1 MNFEIFSY
9 VAIGCFRQEIE
20 NITWPHGG
28 KIIGPRCFVSRLKT
42 VLNSAGA
49 AEGLIEINIKEKGSF
64 PVTLK

>member
-1 MNFEIFSY
+1 MNLEIFAY
-9 VAIGCFRQEIE
+9 LGCFTQKIE

-49 AEGLIEINIKEKGSF
+49 ADGLIEINVKER
-64 PVTLK
+64 

>member
-1 MNFEIFSY
+1 MNLEIFAY
-9 VAIGCFRQEIE
+9 LGCSRQEIE

-49 AEGLIEINIKEKGSF
+49 ADGLIEINIKER
-64 PVTLK
+64 